1 METKTTKT
9 TKTIELVKQYSTK
22 DQVIIPVCTGEYIP
36 ENANLV
42 ETEDDWYYQ
51 CGSVGFSTAIIIKD
65 SELLTTFDDLRNLLI
80 KALEGP
86 IMDDDFYDYL
96 PDLYDMIQFT
106 ARSLSIKLGTGE
118 EGFLSTMK
126 PIDEL
131 YINSGEEDEDGNTLF
146 EQCTRVTEEMFRELN
161 PNFGE

>member
-1 METKTTKT
+1 MDTKTL
-9 TKTIELVKQYSTK
+9 IKQYSK
-22 DQVIIPVCTGEYIP
+22 GDQIIIPVCTGEYVP

-51 CGSVGFSTAIIIKD
+51 RGSVEFSTAIIAKD
-65 SELLTTFDDLRNLLI
+65 QELITTFNDLRNLLI

-106 ARSLSIKLGTGE
+106 AIALSIKLGTGE

-126 PIDEL
+126 PINEL

-146 EQCTRVTEEMFRELN
+146 EQCTWLTLEDFRELN
-161 PNFGE
+161 PNFGK